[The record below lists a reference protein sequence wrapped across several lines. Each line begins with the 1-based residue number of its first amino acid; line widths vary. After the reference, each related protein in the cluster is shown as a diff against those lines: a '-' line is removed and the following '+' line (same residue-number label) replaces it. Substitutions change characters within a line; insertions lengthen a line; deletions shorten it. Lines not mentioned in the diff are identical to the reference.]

1 MWYPLQVNPVK
12 FHEIRTFL
20 YATLIRVIAD
30 LFCEILSK
38 YNVRHKYSR
47 RRRLL
52 QKELEDTKDV
62 IRIRK
67 SKKNKQEND
76 QQKKEHKDKQRSTNY
91 TYS

>member
-1 MWYPLQVNPVK
+1 MWYPLQVNQVK

-38 YNVRHKYSR
+38 YKVRHKYPL

-52 QKELEDTKDV
+52 QDESEDTKEV

-67 SKKNKQEND
+67 SKKNKQQND
-76 QQKKEHKDKQRSTNY
+76 QEKKHKDKQRSTNY